1 MSRKYTYGQIAA
13 RLLDAEL
20 ESWNKEAILTLAE
33 IALKEGNDI
42 TRDSLIDEV
51 EKLGSAPFENVY
63 IGGDYSTCDT
73 AETVQWLYDNLD

>member
-13 RLLDAEL
+13 RLLDTEL
-20 ESWNKEAILTLAE
+20 ESWNKEAILTLSE

-42 TRDSLIDEV
+42 TRNYLIDSV
-51 EKLGSAPFENVY
+51 ERLGSTPFQNAY
-63 IGGDYSTCDT
+63 LGGDYSTCDT